1 MGWMMAS
8 TTIVIVIVSG
18 FFEYYRRNNI
28 LDKPT
33 SPREM
38 FRPVDKWGPA
48 VKTNKS
54 SDAEVT
60 KPAGYENDAYTYGG
74 SSYNVTDT
82 HM

>member
-1 MGWMMAS
+1 MGWLMAS
-8 TTIVIVIVSG
+8 TTIVIVIATA

-33 SPREM
+33 SPRDM

-48 VKTNKS
+48 VKTNKAV
-54 SDAEVT
+54 DDGV
-60 KPAGYENDAYTYGG
+60 KPVGHDNDGYSYSG